1 MNWKALILRCAGV
14 VILLAAISIT
24 YYRTLEN
31 GFVYDDNI
39 QVVNNHWIKDVKYLP
54 EIFTSHTFG
63 YESEKS
69 MSRTY
74 RPVFLSIFMA
84 EYALFGLDPSGWH
97 LTNIILHAIN
107 TILVFLLLR
116 KLLSR
121 GLAKAPAAFT
131 PGVDLPPFFA
141 ALIFAVHPASGEAVN
156 WVSCIPELAYTLLC
170 LVSFYLYMKSEEGR
184 PFLMRTLS
192 VAFFFI
198 ALLTKE
204 PSLSLPVILIFYD
217 YTGEKDGLKGM
228 LRAASVKRYLPYAAA
243 VAVFFLMRMH
253 ALGRLVVPR
262 EQMYQ
267 YLTAP
272 QQFYNAAV
280 LLARYLK
287 TLLSP
292 LYYHPFQIFTPFT
305 TALEPEVYL
314 SAAALAALFAAAF
327 MLRNRADKLYITALA
342 FIVLPLL
349 PALYIPGIMH
359 HSFAYRYLYLPLVGF
374 ALLLS
379 ILMRAAVERK
389 KILLASILAFYMMA
403 ASTVYAISGIKGAA
417 DWKNEFS
424 IWRASLKGS
433 PGSNFYAMY
442 SLGNAYSRTNSHLD
456 AIRWYRN
463 AEKAL
468 KESPHPDRVAILN
481 VLMELGRAYAS
492 ADMLGEALDVYG
504 ELAANYPNNPAVFL
518 YAGYAYEK
526 ANRLEEAVSSY
537 KKAIGLSGNASAIEV
552 IYFDLGRTYLKKGE
566 IEEALNCYKEVLTIS
581 PGNAEARKN
590 IAAILARTGN
600 GMK

>member
-1 MNWKALILRCAGV
+1 MLRCAGV
-14 VILLAAISIT
+14 VVLLAAISIT

-31 GFVYDDNI
+31 GFVYDDTV
-39 QVVNNHWIKDVKYLP
+39 QVVDNHWIKDVKYLP

-63 YESEKS
+63 YESEKC

-74 RPVFLSIFMA
+74 RPVFLSIFTA

-107 TILVFLLLR
+107 TVLVFLLLR
-116 KLLSR
+116 KLLSG

-131 PGVDLPPFFA
+131 IGTDLPPFFA
-141 ALIFAVHPASGEAVN
+141 ALIFAVHPASGEVVN
-156 WVSCIPELAYTLLC
+156 WVSCMPELAYTLLC
-170 LVSFYLYMKSEEGR
+170 LVSFYLYMESREGR

-192 VAFFFI
+192 VASFFL

-204 PSLSLPVILIFYD
+204 PALSLPAILIFYD
-217 YTGEKDGLKGM
+217 YTREENGLKGM
-228 LRAASVKRYLPYAAA
+228 LRAASIKRYLPYAAA
-243 VAVFFLMRMH
+243 VIVFFLMRMH

-272 QQFYNAAV
+272 QQFYNASV

-292 LYYHPFQIFTPFT
+292 LYYYPFQIFTPFT
-305 TALEPEVYL
+305 SALEPEVYL
-314 SAAALAALFAAAF
+314 SITALVVLFAAAF

-379 ILMRAAVERK
+379 ILMRAAAARK
-389 KILLASILAFYMMA
+389 KILLASILAFYMIT

-433 PGSNFYAMY
+433 PGTNFYAMY
-442 SLGNAYSRTNSHLD
+442 SLGNEYSRTDSHGE
-456 AIRWYRN
+456 AIRWYRD

-468 KESPHPDRVAILN
+468 KESPHSDRAAILN
-481 VLMELGRAYAS
+481 VLMELGRTYTS
-492 ADMLGEALDVYG
+492 AGMPEEALGVYG
-504 ELAANYPNNPAVFL
+504 ELTANYPNNPAVFL
-518 YAGYAYEK
+518 YAGYAYEN
-526 ANRLEEAVSSY
+526 ANLLEEAVSSY
-537 KKAIGLSGNASAIEV
+537 KKAAGLSGNASALEV

-566 IEEALNCYKEVLTIS
+566 FEEALNCYEEILRIS

-590 IAAILARTGN
+590 IAAVLARTGN
-600 GMK
+600 GIK